1 MDEMWHADTEW
12 HDNYGDKVKNETEQM
27 TEWKVKKKLD
37 EKVYIDRTGISL

>member
-27 TEWKVKKKLD
+27 TEWKVKKNWTKRYTSIALA
-37 EKVYIDRTGISL
+37 